1 MDTKRLDL
9 NLLVTLETLL
19 VEQNVTKAAARLNLS
34 QPAVSAQLNRLRH
47 EFDDPLLIP
56 AQRGMTPTAK
66 AMELLDPLRQA
77 LDQVRATVVSHRNF
91 DPAQAKLT
99 VSIACTDYLQAVV
112 VKPLVVELRM
122 RAPGVRVALR
132 NLDVPQLDAQMARG
146 DVDLALMTPQAA
158 SPSLRTRHLFNERYV
173 LIGRRKHPRLREG
186 ITVEEFVEMDQVI
199 VSLDGGGFVTSVDR
213 VLADLGHRRNAVLSA
228 ASFLF
233 VPEIVSY
240 SDLVALVPE
249 RLVRDRADK
258 LMVIDCPFPVEGFAV
273 GMVWHERCHGHGG
286 QRWIREAIVSLMAHT

>member
-1 MDTKRLDL
+1 
-9 NLLVTLETLL
+9 
-19 VEQNVTKAAARLNLS
+19 
-34 QPAVSAQLNRLRH
+34 
-47 EFDDPLLIP
+47 
-56 AQRGMTPTAK
+56 
-66 AMELLDPLRQA
+66 
-77 LDQVRATVVSHRNF
+77 
-91 DPAQAKLT
+91 
-99 VSIACTDYLQAVV
+99 
-112 VKPLVVELRM
+112 
-122 RAPGVRVALR
+122 
-132 NLDVPQLDAQMARG
+132 
-146 DVDLALMTPQAA
+146 
-158 SPSLRTRHLFNERYV
+158 
-173 LIGRRKHPRLREG
+173 
-186 ITVEEFVEMDQVI
+186 MDQVI
-199 VSLDGGGFVTSVDR
+199 VSLDGGGFVTPVDR